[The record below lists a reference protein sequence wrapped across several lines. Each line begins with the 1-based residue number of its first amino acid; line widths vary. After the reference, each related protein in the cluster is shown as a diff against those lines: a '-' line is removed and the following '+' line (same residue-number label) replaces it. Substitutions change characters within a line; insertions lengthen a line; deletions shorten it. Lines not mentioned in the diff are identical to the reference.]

1 MKAIAKLAALT
12 AMITATGCIKD
23 YEYEG
28 EYEMAYNV
36 VMSGAPTAPVKAL
49 AGLSAVEIHE
59 DAHEAF
65 FVDLGA
71 TFCQLS
77 ATKGEIYDAFTEW
90 PWLQID
96 SQPCW
101 FSYGDAT
108 YELSVSG
115 SATYHDDTE
124 RVSIDL
130 AGTFVDG
137 KSGDRGT
144 LTLRL
149 DESW

>member
-1 MKAIAKLAALT
+1 MLAKRVMGKAAFAQIQDGSDAW
-12 AMITATGCIKD
+12 G
-23 YEYEG
+23 
-28 EYEMAYNV
+28 
-36 VMSGAPTAPVKAL
+36 GAPADVQPRIQLYVQQAT
-49 AGLSAVEIHE
+49 
-59 DAHEAF
+59 
-65 FVDLGA
+65 LG
-71 TFCQLS
+71 
-77 ATKGEIYDAFTEW
+77 EVYDAFTEW

-124 RVSIDL
+124 RVSIEL
-130 AGTFVDG
+130 AGTFGDG

-144 LTLRL
+144 LTLRR
-149 DESW
+149 DESG

>member
-1 MKAIAKLAALT
+1 MNTIAKLAAV
-12 AMITATGCIKD
+12 AAVMSATGCIKD

-28 EYEMAYNV
+28 EYEMTYNV
-36 VMSGAPTAPVKAL
+36 VMSGAQAPIKAL

-77 ATKGEIYDAFTEW
+77 ATKGEVVDAFTEW
-90 PWLQID
+90 PWLEIAA
-96 SQPCW
+96 QPCW
-101 FSYGDAT
+101 FSYGGAT
-108 YELSVSG
+108 YALTVSG

-130 AGTFVDG
+130 AGTFLDDKTG
-137 KSGDRGT
+137 ERGT

-149 DESW
+149 DEHW

>member
-1 MKAIAKLAALT
+1 MNTIAKLAAVT
-12 AMITATGCIKD
+12 AVMAATGCLKD

-28 EYEMAYNV
+28 DYEMTFNV
-36 VMSGAPTAPVKAL
+36 VMSSAQSPVKAL
-49 AGLSAVEIHE
+49 AGLSAVAIHE
-59 DAHEAF
+59 DAHEVF

-77 ATKGEIYDAFTEW
+77 ATKGEIYDAFSEW

-96 SQPCW
+96 PQPCW
-101 FSYGDAT
+101 FTHGDTT

-130 AGTFVDG
+130 AGTYVDEKTG
-137 KSGDRGT
+137 GRGT

-149 DESW
+149 DEHW